1 MVQSMIVFIRHFILS
16 SFKIYQVY
24 YQVSLFAC
32 KSKLFLKVISFLI
45 VIAYLSGISENFQ
58 KSLCKKSILSPIY
71 VLGDGFTGKHK

>member
-16 SFKIYQVY
+16 SFKIYQV
-24 YQVSLFAC
+24 SLFVC

-45 VIAYLSGISENFQ
+45 KIAYLSGISEKFQ
-58 KSLCKKSILSPIY
+58 KSLCKKYILSPIY